1 LLGLFLFYFHS
12 ISIVFLFIDPQ
23 ITKTN
28 PVIKIKV
35 YKLKLKK
42 SMKKLSVLAIGLLIV
57 LGSCRVVRQGEV
69 GVKRTFGKIQEKPL
83 MEGAKLYNPFIST
96 IIKLPARTVNMEVRL
111 PLPSKEGLT
120 VQSEVSIL
128 YRMEGSYA
136 PSIIENLGKNY
147 EQVVILPVFRSAVAD
162 VSSQYFAKDMHT
174 GQRSVIEKDIKKLM
188 DAQLKDRGFVIESVL
203 LKSIVLPPGLTKAIE
218 EKLEAEQDAQRME
231 FVLNKERQ
239 EATRRIIEAE
249 GIRDSQK
256 IISEG
261 LSPLLLR
268 FKTIEAFNKLST
280 SPNAKVIITNGEQP
294 LMVNGEN

>member
-1 LLGLFLFYFHS
+1 M
-12 ISIVFLFIDPQ
+12 
-23 ITKTN
+23 
-28 PVIKIKV
+28 
-35 YKLKLKK
+35 KK
-42 SMKKLSVLAIGLLIV
+42 SSILLIGLLIV

-96 IIKLPARTVNMEVRL
+96 IIKLPVRTVNMEVRL

-147 EQVVILPVFRSAVAD
+147 EDVVIIPVFRSAVAD
-162 VSSQYFAKDMHT
+162 ISSQYFAKDMHT

-188 DAQLKDRGFVIESVL
+188 DSQLKDRGFVIESVL

-294 LMVNGEN
+294 LMINGEN

>member
-1 LLGLFLFYFHS
+1 
-12 ISIVFLFIDPQ
+12 
-23 ITKTN
+23 
-28 PVIKIKV
+28 
-35 YKLKLKK
+35 
-42 SMKKLSVLAIGLLIV
+42 MKKLSVLAIGLLLIMS
-57 LGSCRVVRQGEV
+57 SCAVVRQGEV

-96 IIKLPARTVNMEVRL
+96 IIKLPVRTVNMEVRL

-147 EQVVILPVFRSAVAD
+147 EDVVIIPVFRSAVAD
-162 VSSQYFAKDMHT
+162 ISSQYFAKDMHT

-188 DAQLKDRGFVIESVL
+188 DSQLKDRGFVIESVL

-294 LMVNGEN
+294 LMINGEN

>member
-1 LLGLFLFYFHS
+1 
-12 ISIVFLFIDPQ
+12 
-23 ITKTN
+23 
-28 PVIKIKV
+28 
-35 YKLKLKK
+35 
-42 SMKKLSVLAIGLLIV
+42 MKKLSVLVIGLLLV
-57 LGSCRVVRQGEV
+57 MSSCAVVRQGEV
-69 GVKRTFGKIQEKPL
+69 GVKRTVGKIQEKPI

-96 IIKLPARTVNMEVRL
+96 IIKLPVRTVNMEVRL

-128 YRMEGSYA
+128 YRLEGSYA
-136 PSIIENLGKNY
+136 PSVIENLGKNY
-147 EQVVILPVFRSAVAD
+147 EEVVIIPVFRSAVAD
-162 VSSQYFAKDMHT
+162 ISSQYFAKDMHT

-188 DAQLKDRGFVIESVL
+188 DSQLKDRGFVIESVL

-231 FVLNKERQ
+231 FILNKERQ

>member
-1 LLGLFLFYFHS
+1 
-12 ISIVFLFIDPQ
+12 
-23 ITKTN
+23 
-28 PVIKIKV
+28 
-35 YKLKLKK
+35 
-42 SMKKLSVLAIGLLIV
+42 MKKLSVLVIGLLLV
-57 LGSCRVVRQGEV
+57 MSSCAVVRQGDV
-69 GVKRTFGKIQEKPL
+69 GVKRTVGKIQEKPI

-96 IIKLPARTVNMEVRL
+96 IIKLPVRTVNMEVRL

-128 YRMEGSYA
+128 YRLEGSYA
-136 PSIIENLGKNY
+136 PSVIENLGKNY
-147 EQVVILPVFRSAVAD
+147 EEVVIIPVFRSAVAD
-162 VSSQYFAKDMHT
+162 ISSQYFAKDMHT

-188 DAQLKDRGFVIESVL
+188 DSQLKDRGFVIESVL